1 MSAWFKSLILKI
13 ILIWIVLKISQSRIF
28 TYWWRKEN
36 INLTYQFLLSTIF
49 HNPGLCECIEN
60 KCKVCYP
67 FSILKID
74 AHTHRGAFFDF
85 FIHQVVAPI
94 AHTISSDIGFCTGT
108 VI

>member
-1 MSAWFKSLILKI
+1 M
-13 ILIWIVLKISQSRIF
+13 LIWTVLKISQSRIF

-36 INLTYQFLLSTIF
+36 INLTYQFLLSTII
-49 HNPGLCECIEN
+49 HNPGLCEGTEN
-60 KCKVCYP
+60 KCKVRYP

-74 AHTHRGAFFDF
+74 AHTHTHRGAFFDF

-94 AHTISSDIGFCTGT
+94 AHTISSDIGFCADT